1 MTESILLLK
10 RHVNS
15 HRRWSSFILKDAAS
29 WHSITKRPISRRGC
43 IVGADPS
50 RHGSLSFRFL
60 ASSGTIFFFLRH
72 KKQQNIDLP
81 AVSCFILKNFLL
93 FHVRPQCSRYRECH
107 RQTTLYCRRNY
118 FSRSN
123 YVESNLVPIITLG
136 YSSGTLRSTPGRLG
150 LSPYP
155 QVSILNVNDNKVC
168 LFFRSK
174 YFERECVLLFEQLPR
189 LQQTWRS
196 ASEKRYKWHG
206 ILLLLVEL
214 LDTK

>member
-1 MTESILLLK
+1 MALIPPGTGHYRLDFWPAQVL
-10 RHVNS
+10 
-15 HRRWSSFILKDAAS
+15 
-29 WHSITKRPISRRGC
+29 
-43 IVGADPS
+43 
-50 RHGSLSFRFL
+50 SL
-60 ASSGTIFFFLRH
+60 FFLRH

-136 YSSGTLRSTPGRLG
+136 YCSGTLRSTPGRLG

-196 ASEKRYKWHG
+196 ASEKRYK
-206 ILLLLVEL
+206 
-214 LDTK
+214 